1 MIRFLQMLRKGAA
14 KLWHW
19 LRRAIVDRWVVF
31 GKRIFRFPWRLVTNI
46 PLLLYFM
53 FVVCIVGALG
63 AIIPAIQLAL
73 GASTVTD
80 LSVYRS
86 LSTYV
91 IAIAVRSF
99 ADCIVRDHD
108 EDDVTFTLFLLG
120 LALIAA
126 GCAIAVLLISD
137 LSMVRKLSIGGA
149 LLGLWIWLMVND
161 SHPKLTSPISAY
173 GQIGGENP
181 LS

>member
-1 MIRFLQMLRKGAA
+1 MNQFLQILRVGSSNI
-14 KLWHW
+14 WHW
-19 LRRAIVDRWVVF
+19 LRRAIIDRWVIF
-31 GKRIFRFPWRLVTNI
+31 ARRIFRFPLRLLTNI
-46 PLLLYFM
+46 PLLLYFL

-73 GASTVTD
+73 GSPTVTT
-80 LSVYRS
+80 LTVCRS

-99 ADCIVRDHD
+99 ADCIVRDHE
-108 EDDVTFTLFLLG
+108 EDDAAFTLFLLG

-137 LSMVRKLSIGGA
+137 MSLVIKLSIGGA

-173 GQIGGENP
+173 GQIGGEIP
-181 LS
+181 